1 MNATIDIL
9 NRVIRTRR
17 SIFPRSYLRKEIPR
31 SIIEEMLANA
41 TFAPSHKL
49 TQPWKF
55 RVFRKKGLERLAGEL
70 SRLYQENT
78 PADRFLTTKYEA
90 TRNKVLQS
98 DSVIAIVLKAHPE
111 KLPEWEELASVA
123 CAVQNMWL
131 TETAHG
137 VGAYWI
143 SPGIISQLGAFL
155 ELSPLEKCVGL
166 FYMGIHQETPVEA
179 KRISPE
185 EKTTWIEE

>member
-1 MNATIDIL
+1 
-9 NRVIRTRR
+9 
-17 SIFPRSYLRKEIPR
+17 
-31 SIIEEMLANA
+31 MLANA

-98 DSVIAIVLKAHPE
+98 DSVIAIVLKAPPE

-123 CAVQNMWL
+123 CAVQDMWL
-131 TETAHG
+131 TATAPG
-137 VGAYWI
+137 LGAYWS
-143 SPGIISQLGAFL
+143 SPGSISHLGAFL
-155 ELSPLEKCVGL
+155 ELYTLNK
-166 FYMGIHQETPVEA
+166 F
-179 KRISPE
+179 
-185 EKTTWIEE
+185 

>member
-98 DSVIAIVLKAHPE
+98 DRDRKSTRLNSSH
-111 KLPEWEELASVA
+111 
-123 CAVQNMWL
+123 
-131 TETAHG
+131 
-137 VGAYWI
+137 
-143 SPGIISQLGAFL
+143 
-155 ELSPLEKCVGL
+155 
-166 FYMGIHQETPVEA
+166 
-179 KRISPE
+179 
-185 EKTTWIEE
+185 